1 MLKLKLQYSLE
12 KSMKL
17 AKIAGRR
24 RRGPS
29 EDEMAGCQHPCNG
42 HELRQTSGNGEGQGG
57 LECGSP

>member
-1 MLKLKLQYSLE
+1 
-12 KSMKL
+12 MKL

-57 LECGSP
+57 LECGSPQDH